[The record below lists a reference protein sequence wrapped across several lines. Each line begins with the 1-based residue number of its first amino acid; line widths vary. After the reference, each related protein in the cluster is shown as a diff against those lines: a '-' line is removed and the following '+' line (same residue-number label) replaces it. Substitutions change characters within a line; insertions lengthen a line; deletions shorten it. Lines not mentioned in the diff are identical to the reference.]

1 MSIHPTIPLSAT
13 VALTALLLTGC
24 NADKDDATP
33 KNGGAAASAAATSA
47 KPAGTPESTTA
58 VVVYQDPMDI
68 AKKIR
73 KANLGCANP
82 TRTESL
88 GSGKVI
94 CGGAGNISIEFYDDP
109 HAFTE
114 VKKFICQM
122 NSSSTIVAD
131 EGRHWMVTTL
141 SNGTTK
147 RVQQVVGGK
156 VVKAC

>member
-1 MSIHPTIPLSAT
+1 MSIRSTIPLAAT
-13 VALTALLLTGC
+13 VALTALMLTGC
-24 NADKDDATP
+24 NADEGDAAPKD
-33 KNGGAAASAAATSA
+33 GGAAASAAATSA
-47 KPAGTPESTTA
+47 GPAGTPESTA
-58 VVVYQDPMDI
+58 AAVVYQDPMDI

-73 KANLGCANP
+73 KARLGCAKP
-82 TRTESL
+82 AKTESL

-94 CGGAGNISIEFYDDP
+94 CGGADNISIEFYDDP
-109 HAFTE
+109 QAFTE
-114 VKKFICQM
+114 VKKVICQM